1 MAQALG
7 VVAVDLDIAVK
18 GFHHGGTVKGVVAVP
33 GLIVCQQVACM
44 VITEESGCAVFSV
57 GSQPVARVILIKL
70 LHTLGNAPGAV
81 ACLVV
86 EQLFGITGV
95 LHLLQLVQRVVVVE
109 CLISK
114 LFFVGTVAV
123 AIVEVTVVGQN
134 RVARLDKKAGQ
145 VLVLV
150 VVILFEH
157 GAVLLLADGAI
168 RIIIRFI

>member
-18 GFHHGGTVKGVVAVP
+18 GFHPGGTVKGVVAVP
-33 GLIVCQQVACM
+33 GLIVCQQVACL
-44 VITEESGCAVFSV
+44 VVTEECGCAVFSV

-86 EQLFGITGV
+86 EQLLGITGV

-109 CLISK
+109 CLTPK
-114 LFFVGTVAV
+114 VNL
-123 AIVEVTVVGQN
+123 E
-134 RVARLDKKAGQ
+134 
-145 VLVLV
+145 
-150 VVILFEH
+150 
-157 GAVLLLADGAI
+157 
-168 RIIIRFI
+168 

>member
-1 MAQALG
+1 M
-7 VVAVDLDIAVK
+7 I
-18 GFHHGGTVKGVVAVP
+18 
-33 GLIVCQQVACM
+33 IVSDS
-44 VITEESGCAVFSV
+44 TS
-57 GSQPVARVILIKL
+57 SQPIAGVILIKL
-70 LHTLGNAPGAV
+70 LQSLGNAPGAV

-86 EQLFGITGV
+86 EQLLGITGV

>member
-1 MAQALG
+1 
-7 VVAVDLDIAVK
+7 
-18 GFHHGGTVKGVVAVP
+18 
-33 GLIVCQQVACM
+33 M